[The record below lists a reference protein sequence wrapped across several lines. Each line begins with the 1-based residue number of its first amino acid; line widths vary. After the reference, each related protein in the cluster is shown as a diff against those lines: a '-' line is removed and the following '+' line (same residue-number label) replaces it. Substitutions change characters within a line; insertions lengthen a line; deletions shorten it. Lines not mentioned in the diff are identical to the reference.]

1 MTKLRNNFM
10 NNCQSMKTQRLIG
23 INVFNQRNMLAD
35 RSVCGDDDKLRSP
48 RDPEGG
54 KQSSDFAEIH
64 AVSLLGYPQSDSR
77 IQ

>member
-1 MTKLRNNFM
+1 MTKLRNDFM
-10 NNCQSMKTQRLIG
+10 NNCQSRMTERLIG

-35 RSVCGDDDKLRSP
+35 RSECGDDVKLRSP

-64 AVSLLGYPQSDSR
+64 PASLLGYPQPDSR